1 MEYIIQARNLKKI
14 YNQGEIQVT
23 AVDIDELNMKRGK
36 ITSILGKS
44 GSGKSTL
51 LHLLGGMDTPT
62 QGEILVDGI
71 NLYERRSKISH
82 LGRPLDSYF
91 RSFI

>member
-71 NLYERRSKISH
+71 NLYERLSLIH
-82 LGRPLDSYF
+82 
-91 RSFI
+91 I